1 LAFAGHGLQFD
12 PEAGKAEEKAD
23 AYFCPRD
30 ANPHQRAT
38 LVSLRD
44 IYYQMEQSGAGVR
57 LMLVDA
63 CRNDPG
69 KARRRA
75 GVTAGTGPRPPEGV
89 AVLFSCSRGQYSHE
103 HADLKHGI
111 FFHYVLEGL
120 RGRAKDDE
128 GAVTWDSLS
137 AYVKREVS
145 RAVPKLVGNDAQ

>member
-1 LAFAGHGLQFD
+1 
-12 PEAGKAEEKAD
+12 
-23 AYFCPRD
+23 
-30 ANPHQRAT
+30 
-38 LVSLRD
+38 
-44 IYYQMEQSGAGVR
+44 MEQSGAGVR

-69 KARRRA
+69 KAGGRSARR
-75 GVTAGTGPRPPEGV
+75 GVTAGAGPRPPEGV

-120 RGRAKDDE
+120 KGKARDDE

-137 AYVKREVS
+137 AFVKREVT
-145 RAVPKLVGNDAQ
+145 RAIPRLVGPDVQQSPNEIKEGAGAPPVLIRPDRTVVDAVTR